1 MWNWKLQFSS
11 ADFQLFI
18 NPLYKFSEFRD
29 LAQRDL
35 DKTRSKN
42 TLTNHKSI
50 SIISPNYQIP
60 FIEIW
65 TQCYFRWLPLL
76 SIKTGGLPQVEIINR
91 QLMKDIKS
99 LLYVVQEFSKN
110 NVENGV
116 NSSNNNNNKNCTKLS
131 RLKLNEITEGESSNN
146 KVDIVSHLFSRR
158 EIIDNFFPFS
168 VDSTT
173 SIVNALA
180 NSSNLSEFDS
190 QSVLNLTE

>member
-1 MWNWKLQFSS
+1 M
-11 ADFQLFI
+11 
-18 NPLYKFSEFRD
+18 YKFPEFRD
-29 LAQRDL
+29 NVL
-35 DKTRSKN
+35 KGSRSK
-42 TLTNHKSI
+42 KSNPENI

-76 SIKTGGLPQVEIINR
+76 SIKTGGLPQVDIVHR

-99 LLYVVQEFSKN
+99 LLYVVEELSKN

-116 NSSNNNNNKNCTKLS
+116 HSSNNNNNNNKNCTKLS
-131 RLKLNEITEGESSNN
+131 RLKLNEITEGESSN
-146 KVDIVSHLFSRR
+146 KVDILSTLVSRR
-158 EIIDNFFPFS
+158 NIIDNFFPFT
-168 VDSTT
+168 VDST
-173 SIVNALA
+173 SCIANSLA